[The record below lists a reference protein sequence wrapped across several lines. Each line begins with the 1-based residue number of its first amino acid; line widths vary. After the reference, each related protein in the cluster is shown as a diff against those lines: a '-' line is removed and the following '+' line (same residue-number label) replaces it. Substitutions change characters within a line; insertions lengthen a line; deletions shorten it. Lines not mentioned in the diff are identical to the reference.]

1 MLRKPSPPV
10 ADALGDTIR
19 EMPVAAAAAAAAEIR
34 FSSDDDD
41 HP

>member
-19 EMPVAAAAAAAAEIR
+19 EMPVAAAAAEIR
-34 FSSDDDD
+34 FYSDDDD
-41 HP
+41 HL

>member
-19 EMPVAAAAAAAAEIR
+19 EMPVAAAAAAAEIR

>member
-19 EMPVAAAAAAAAEIR
+19 EMPVAAAAAAAEIR
-34 FSSDDDD
+34 FSSSDDDD